1 MSQQTFT
8 ARKYRTNTAST
19 WLWGY
24 IIRLEQ
30 TNNKTND
37 YDEVVRV
44 LLRGIDTKRFKKK
57 KEEFFFLV
65 RIFEID
71 MHTMPLKR
79 EAVGEIKH
87 IFLF

>member
-1 MSQQTFT
+1 M
-8 ARKYRTNTAST
+8 
-19 WLWGY
+19 
-24 IIRLEQ
+24 RLER

-37 YDEVVRV
+37 YAEVVRV
-44 LLRGIDTKRFKKK
+44 LLRGIDTKRFEKKIK
-57 KEEFFFLV
+57 NSCVFLT

-79 EAVGEIKH
+79 EAVSEIKH